1 MVKHMPVSHED
12 STNIVTALERVLD
25 VMDYLERQKA
35 TTEALRKVVDI
46 KEKLDGLEECL
57 VNDTRRFVL
66 ETSDIL
72 LESEDTSSRPEP
84 YWYVTNSVPHERS
97 TERMRLT
104 IHTMRVR
111 AFVGAWVLARC
122 ARYSIGGRLFL
133 FNDLLVVA
141 RQKGKRYK
149 TVASFPLLEIRVLDV
164 SDNTIS
170 ILRKDKSLGI
180 VFSSKAVKTAWY
192 KQLQSCVFRIK
203 KERYQEKQTLG
214 DVTTHAAFKS
224 LISVERSVS
233 PPAE

>member
-104 IHTMRVR
+104 IPNARSCVR
-111 AFVGAWVLARC
+111 GCVGAC
-122 ARYSIGGRLFL
+122 SMCSIGGRLFL